1 MDKLE
6 EISVNCNIDGLGFEI
21 EDNYICKNTVV
32 STYGE
37 ILPESIGK
45 ILKKIKIKDSDI
57 FYDLGS
63 GTGRVC
69 FQIYLEKNIKCIG
82 IEYVKNR
89 YDLSVISNNKLENSK
104 ITFIND
110 DFFNINW
117 RNATII
123 YICNTCHPM
132 DLMNKIV
139 NKITEECKDLRYLIL
154 CKNLE
159 TIPNNFR
166 LIKEFNVKSSWSD
179 YSRIF
184 IYKIKYDYIS
194 VSLA

>member
-6 EISVNCNIDGLGFEI
+6 EISVNCNLDGLAFEI
-21 EDNYICKNTVV
+21 EDDYICKNTVV

-37 ILPESIGK
+37 ILPESIAK
-45 ILKKIKIKDSDI
+45 IFKKIKIKDSDI

-123 YICNTCHPM
+123 YICNTCHPI
-132 DLMNKIV
+132 DLMNKII
-139 NKITEECKDLRYLIL
+139 NKINEDCKALRYLIL
-154 CKNLE
+154 CKNLK
-159 TIPNNFR
+159 TTPNNFK